1 MLEIT
6 KDNIL
11 NWLEFLLQILPLT
24 REEEMRL
31 VKYLRRTDKKTRAK
45 EIEELF
51 GG

>member
-24 REEEMRL
+24 REEKMRL

-45 EIEELF
+45 EIEKLF

>member
-6 KDNIL
+6 KYNIL

-24 REEEMRL
+24 REEEMKL
-31 VKYLRRTDKKTRAK
+31 VKYLRRPDKATRAK
-45 EIEELF
+45 EINKLF